1 MKKIVILWAAMVI
14 TIFGVDLR
22 AQNQAAKEKIQAARI
37 ALITERL
44 GLTPEQAEKFWPM
57 YNEFDQKRRELR
69 QEYTREK
76 AKLDMNTATEEQKKA
91 LLDFGLQLKERN
103 LNLERNYS
111 DRMLS
116 IITADQIIS
125 LRKAEDDFRKMVLE
139 QIRQRRMDRQERREQ
154 FRDRANER
162 QQKRRNN

>member
-1 MKKIVILWAAMVI
+1 MKKAFIILLVLVTGLSGGI
-14 TIFGVDLR
+14 Q
-22 AQNQAAKEKIQAARI
+22 AQNQTAKEKIQAAKI

-44 GLTPEQAEKFWPM
+44 GLTPEQAEKFWPL
-57 YNEFDQKRRELR
+57 YNEFDQRRRELR

-76 AKLDMNTATEEQKKA
+76 AKLDMATATEEQKKA
-91 LLDFGLQLKERN
+91 LLDFGLKLKERN

-116 IITADQIIS
+116 IITTDQIIF
-125 LRKAEDDFRKMVLE
+125 LRKAEEDFRKMILE
-139 QIRQRRMDRQERREQ
+139 QIRQRRMDRQDRKEQ
-154 FRDRANER
+154 FRERANDR